1 MKVRELLNEGT
12 GKLEAAG
19 IDNAAYDARI
29 ILEDAYG
36 LDAAGLLMNLNR
48 DICPGALGGTE
59 PSDIRECPGD
69 CGAIS
74 TFNMGINM
82 RLRHVPL
89 QHIIGHTGFMG
100 LDFKV
105 SRDVLIPRQDTET
118 LVETVL
124 DREKDPAISIL
135 DLCTGSGCIAVSL
148 KKLGGY
154 SQVAASDLS
163 DKAIGLAM
171 RNASINDTEIRL
183 IKSDLFK
190 DIDDRFDVI
199 VSNPPYIPAEEIE
212 TLSPEVRDHDP
223 RMALDGGEDGLD
235 IYRRI
240 VSECG
245 DVLNAGGRLYME
257 IGFDQAAAVGGLME
271 KAGFRDIEV
280 VKDLAGKD
288 RVIFGTLTLK

>member
-190 DIDDRFDVI
+190 DIDGRFDVI

>member
-12 GKLEAAG
+12 EKLEAAG
-19 IDNAAYDARI
+19 IDNAAYDARV

-59 PSDIRECPGD
+59 PSDMRECPGD

-124 DREKDPAISIL
+124 GREKDPMISIL

-154 SQVAASDLS
+154 AQVAASDLS
-163 DKAIGLAM
+163 DKAMGLAM

-190 DIDDRFDVI
+190 DIDSRFDVI
-199 VSNPPYIPAEEIE
+199 VSNPPYIPTEEIE

-223 RMALDGGEDGLD
+223 RMALDGGADGLD

-240 VSECG
+240 VSECR

-257 IGFDQAAAVGGLME
+257 IGFNQAAAVGVLMKE
-271 KAGFRDIEV
+271 ANFRDIEV

-288 RVIFGTLTLK
+288 RGIFGTLTFK

>member
-135 DLCTGSGCIAVSL
+135 DLCTGSGCIAVSI

-190 DIDDRFDVI
+190 DIDGRFDVI
-199 VSNPPYIPAEEIE
+199 ASNPPYIPAEEIE

>member
-148 KKLGGY
+148 KKFGGY

-190 DIDDRFDVI
+190 DIDGRFDVI

-240 VSECG
+240 VSE
-245 DVLNAGGRLYME
+245 
-257 IGFDQAAAVGGLME
+257 
-271 KAGFRDIEV
+271 
-280 VKDLAGKD
+280 
-288 RVIFGTLTLK
+288 